1 MVRSSGWETGSS
13 GSPLR
18 PRELLTCLL
27 GACCSL
33 RRLRWELR
41 RSRGVWGR
49 GKQLTG
55 FLDWGREAREREDQV
70 ERRMRDHNGA
80 GRTGTGGGKRARSCP
95 GEGAAGNGG
104 LSVPSSAWH
113 IAPPSL
119 GWDAEGSPL
128 TSGVSGPWW
137 DSSESRLRCCRVVMP
152 PWAHPPPS
160 VPRRAAAPSA
170 ICEGCML
177 ARRSVSIGSPVF
189 ISSSVMVPSTS
200 EGWRAGITPV
210 SPPGVG
216 GGENG
221 VAACHPPLLLPLPG
235 SPGGSRS

>member
-1 MVRSSGWETGSS
+1 MGAAPLAGGLGAWEAAD
-13 GSPLR
+13 R
-18 PRELLTCLL
+18 LL
-27 GACCSL
+27 GL
-33 RRLRWELR
+33 GE
-41 RSRGVWGR
+41 R
-49 GKQLTG
+49 GK
-55 FLDWGREAREREDQV
+55 RERGSGGEKD
-70 ERRMRDHNGA
+70 A
-80 GRTGTGGGKRARSCP
+80 GPQQGKRARSCP

-177 ARRSVSIGSPVF
+177 ARRSVSVGSPVF